1 MVMSFEEANIIIG
14 EDNLQDERFLE
25 AVRNFGIVT
34 TSICKDCIH
43 RKNCS
48 VKRAGVCK
56 CNYFYMGE

>member
-1 MVMSFEEANIIIG
+1 MIMSFEEANIIIG
-14 EDNLQDERFLE
+14 GDYHDEGFLE

-48 VKRAGVCK
+48 VKRAGVCE
-56 CNYFYMGE
+56 CNYFDRGE